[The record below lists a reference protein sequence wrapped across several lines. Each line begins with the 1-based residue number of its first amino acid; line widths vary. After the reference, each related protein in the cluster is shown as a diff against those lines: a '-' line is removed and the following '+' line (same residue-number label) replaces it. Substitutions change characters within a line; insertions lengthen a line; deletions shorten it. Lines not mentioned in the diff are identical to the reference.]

1 MKKLLTLILLCP
13 LIVLGQVDTTPTKK
27 EPSKFS
33 QGMKKIFK
41 YSTFYAAMN
50 GNNSISDGDLY
61 SITPQGQLSY
71 DKAQTPFDFSIAV
84 GIRKRAR
91 FGYENRANIFYDGT
105 EKSLS
110 DASTVGKIKGFE
122 YLAEIDYRRLLG
134 ENYLNQHYFLRYV
147 NKHWL
152 AKVEYLENNFTD
164 ITYFESSQRYRYNL
178 NNKLSFNLG
187 LVQRISAPYGYD
199 PVEEWLIQNGYSDYT
214 YLAQEEG
221 YTYNPNDGNYYDPSG
236 ELVATSSAVFEN
248 TVIPTVISDYSREKR
263 DEIPSQWCHSLILG
277 ADFYHYTKDFW
288 VHTWVNVLPYHLD
301 LNQDYSY
308 HRFNDNK
315 NWVDY
320 GGGLIFGWRITKSL
334 GIFLEGNYT
343 KYWNRE
349 WHDFKIGANYI
360 FLK

>member
-1 MKKLLTLILLCP
+1 MKKLLVLLLLYP

-33 QGMKKIFK
+33 QGVKKIFK

-122 YLAEIDYRRLLG
+122 YLAEVDYRRLLG

-147 NKHWL
+147 DKHWL

-178 NNKLSFNLG
+178 TNKLSFNLG
-187 LVQRISAPYGYD
+187 LVQRISDPYGYD

-221 YTYNPNDGNYYDPSG
+221 YTFNPNDGNYYDPNG

-288 VHTWVNVLPYHLD
+288 VHSWINVLPYHLD
-301 LNQDYSY
+301 LKQDYSY
-308 HRFNDNK
+308 HRFNENK

-320 GGGLIFGWRITKSL
+320 GGGLIFGWRITKSF

-349 WHDFKIGANYI
+349 WHDFKVGANYI